1 MSEITLKVE
10 GSHHDERAEGDEE
23 PYLTDEY
30 PYSGECFFAD
40 HGF

>member
-10 GSHHDERAEGDEE
+10 GTHHDERAEGDEE

-30 PYSGECFFAD
+30 PFWGRFFC
-40 HGF
+40 